1 MSYSIVRVS
10 KVKSGTNTTGIQKH
24 VQRENNNYENEDID
38 HSKTYLNYDLVN
50 ANKQNFNNLIDEKIE
65 QNYTGKRKIRTDAI
79 KHIDGLINQ
88 TMISLIIKRQKIQ
101 SSFLNML
108 KSF

>member
-24 VQRENNNYENEDID
+24 VQRENNNYENEDIY

-50 ANKQNFNNLIDEKIE
+50 ANKQNFNNLIDEKSNRIIQAKEKLE
-65 QNYTGKRKIRTDAI
+65 QTR
-79 KHIDGLINQ
+79 
-88 TMISLIIKRQKIQ
+88 
-101 SSFLNML
+101 LNTLMV
-108 KSF
+108 

>member
-50 ANKQNFNNLIDEKIE
+50 ANKQNFNNLIDEKSNRIIQAKEKLE
-65 QNYTGKRKIRTDAI
+65 QTRL
-79 KHIDGLINQ
+79 KH
-88 TMISLIIKRQKIQ
+88 
-101 SSFLNML
+101 
-108 KSF
+108 